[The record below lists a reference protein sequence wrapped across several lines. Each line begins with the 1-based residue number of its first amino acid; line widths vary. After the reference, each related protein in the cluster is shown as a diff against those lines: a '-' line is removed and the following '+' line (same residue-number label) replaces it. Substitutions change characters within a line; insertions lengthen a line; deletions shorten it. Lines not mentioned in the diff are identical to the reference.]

1 MKETLTTVPGS
12 LPLRA
17 GLAREIERAWQ
28 RLAAPGTWFRASE
41 RIAVAQEVRNAR
53 DCPLCIRRKS
63 ALSPYAET
71 GPHAHAGALQEPLVE
86 VVHRIASDAGRL
98 KQSWVR
104 QMTGAGISEEQ
115 YVEATGVVALITALD
130 VFDRSLGRPQRE
142 LPAPQAGEP
151 SRQRPAGAKPG
162 LAWVA
167 TVAPQDVA
175 AGEPNP
181 YAVHGEKNIHRA
193 LSLVPQEVFNFFD
206 VDVEL
211 YLKDHE
217 IRDFATEYRALSH
230 PQIELLAGRVS
241 ALNGCYY

>member
-1 MKETLTTVPGS
+1 M
-12 LPLRA
+12 
-17 GLAREIERAWQ
+17 
-28 RLAAPGTWFRASE
+28 
-41 RIAVAQEVRNAR
+41 RNAR
-53 DCPLCIRRKS
+53 ECALCLRRKA

-71 GPHAHAGALQEPLVE
+71 GPHAHDGVLHETLVE

-115 YVEATGVVALITALD
+115 YVEAAGVVALVTALD
-130 VFDRSLGRPQRE
+130 AFDRSLGMAQRE

-151 SRQRPAGAKPG
+151 SRRRPAGAKPG
-162 LAWVA
+162 FAWVA
-167 TVAPQDVA
+167 TVAPQDIA

-206 VDVEL
+206 VDVAL

-217 IRDFATEYRALSH
+217 IRDFATDYRALSH